1 MRVKINGLIHISMY
15 QICYTKP
22 FSNIEKQEEKLFLSE
37 IAIYFLVTYQ
47 QSLPSFRKSHDW
59 ICFSKRSVGEVMCSA
74 FHIIKIN
81 YSDRTLED
89 RVENDEMKADWK
101 AVVLHL
107 SRSRVQ

>member
-1 MRVKINGLIHISMY
+1 MY

-37 IAIYFLVTYQ
+37 IAIYFLVTYFLVTYQ
-47 QSLPSFRKSHDW
+47 QSLPSFRKFHNW

-81 YSDRTLED
+81 YSDRTLEG
-89 RVENDEMKADWK
+89 RLENDEMEADWK
-101 AVVLHL
+101 AVALDL
-107 SRSRVQ
+107 SRPRIQ